1 MLNKLLHSRIKQY
14 VEQQSIGNTMIDLF
28 KVCAS
33 YILMQN
39 VGITKTNKFDIIP
52 IYIENLKKSLS
63 LCNSVL

>member
-39 VGITKTNKFDIIP
+39 VGITKTNKFDIGI
-52 IYIENLKKSLS
+52 IYFNLA
-63 LCNSVL
+63 